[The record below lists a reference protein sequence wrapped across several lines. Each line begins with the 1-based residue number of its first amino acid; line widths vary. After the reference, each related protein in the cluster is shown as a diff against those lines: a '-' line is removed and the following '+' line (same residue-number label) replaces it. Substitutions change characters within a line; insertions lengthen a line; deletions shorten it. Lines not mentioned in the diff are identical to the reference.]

1 MVKLHDFFFMNFG
14 LGFLK
19 IFGENVELCVIDEC
33 DMKRMREVLFFQGQ
47 LSAKCICCKINN
59 LPDSSLNFQREF
71 EWENKGIR
79 IGFLRRS
86 CSSGCLLSKETCLI

>member
-19 IFGENVELCVIDEC
+19 IFGGNVELGVIDEC
-33 DMKRMREVLFFQGQ
+33 GMKKTREILFPKANFRPD
-47 LSAKCICCKINN
+47 ACAAEVNN
-59 LPDSSLNFQREF
+59 LIDSSFDFRREF
-71 EWENKGIR
+71 EWENEGIR

-86 CSSGCLLSKETCLI
+86 CSYGCLLSKETYFI